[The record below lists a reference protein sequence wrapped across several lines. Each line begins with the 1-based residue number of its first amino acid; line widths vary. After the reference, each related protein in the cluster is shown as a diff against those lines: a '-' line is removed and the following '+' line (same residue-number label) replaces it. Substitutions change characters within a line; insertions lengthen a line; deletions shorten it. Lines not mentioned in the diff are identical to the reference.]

1 MNKRQEQAE
10 ATKEK
15 IKQTTL
21 RLIKTKN
28 FSDLSVEDIT
38 KASGVAKGTFY
49 HYFKK
54 KEDIILLLGLQ
65 SFVQLEDSTLRYE
78 EGNINERLRYY
89 FINFMKIIE
98 DQGIELARQWLSYVV
113 VPKLSES
120 KFYKWD
126 TDIAAIE
133 KILRDGIDQH
143 ELAKNTPVDVIAN
156 ILGTEL
162 YGMVSVWCMTD
173 SEFVPSEWTG
183 RFCDIQLPQLLKPYL
198 IER

>member
-15 IKQTTL
+15 IKQTTMKL
-21 RLIKTKN
+21 LETKS

-54 KEDIILLLGLQ
+54 KEDIILVLGLQ
-65 SFVQLEDSTLRYE
+65 SFVQLEDSTLRCE
-78 EGNINERLRYY
+78 NGDINERLQYY
-89 FINFMKIIE
+89 FVNFMKIIE
-98 DQGIELARQWLSYVV
+98 DKGIELARQWVSYVV
-113 VPKLSES
+113 APKLSEG

-126 TDIAAIE
+126 TDIAAIK
-133 KILRDGIDQH
+133 KILDDGIKHH
-143 ELAKNTPVDVIAN
+143 ELKENTPVEVIAN

-173 SEFVPSEWTG
+173 AEFVPSEWTD
-183 RFCDIQLPQLLKPYL
+183 RFCEVQLPQLLKPYL
-198 IER
+198 ADR